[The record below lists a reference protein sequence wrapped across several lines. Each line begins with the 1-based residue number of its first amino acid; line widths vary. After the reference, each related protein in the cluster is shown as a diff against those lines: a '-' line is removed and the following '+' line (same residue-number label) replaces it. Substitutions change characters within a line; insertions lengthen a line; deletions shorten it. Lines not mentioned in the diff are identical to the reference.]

1 MYVLLRSKLYFN
13 SDTLLLLSAVFGSMN
28 VEYNTLKRSMPGAS
42 NTRRYYW
49 ILGACSAF
57 VHLSHFLF
65 TVVDAGI
72 AGYCCDT
79 LLGAHLEREIYCCDA
94 LIQRIKLFFFFYFAV
109 IYLLC
114 FSVLLARG
122 VVSMVTLGY
131 LQKKYINV
139 RWDVCWLHGNLRTI
153 LCVTTVTV
161 K

>member
-1 MYVLLRSKLYFN
+1 MYVLSRSKLYFN

-72 AGYCCDT
+72 AGCCCDT

-94 LIQRIKLFFFFYFAV
+94 LIQRIKLFFFLFCCYLFIVLFGIVGKRRIYGNAWVFAEKV
-109 IYLLC
+109 YKCEVRCLL
-114 FSVLLARG
+114 VAR
-122 VVSMVTLGY
+122 
-131 LQKKYINV
+131 
-139 RWDVCWLHGNLRTI
+139 
-153 LCVTTVTV
+153 
-161 K
+161 